1 LLELLPIY
9 RPSVD
14 YIGSK
19 GTREYAI
26 SVAYVNVGH
35 TAENCMVAVSIVNG
49 NVWVNMWATAYA
61 LPMWRRTHG
70 GRSCVL
76 ARRVQSWIYVY
87 ICISCVFC
95 RYNNNRM

>member
-1 LLELLPIY
+1 MLCSSSGLLELLPIY

-19 GTREYAI
+19 ETREYAI

-35 TAENCMVAVSIVNG
+35 TAENCMAAVSIVNG

-70 GRSCVL
+70 GRS
-76 ARRVQSWIYVY
+76 
-87 ICISCVFC
+87 
-95 RYNNNRM
+95 

>member
-1 LLELLPIY
+1 MVRILSQLRESDLPVGDANRMLCSSSGQLELLPIY

-26 SVAYVNVGH
+26 LVAYVNVGH
-35 TAENCMVAVSIVNG
+35 TTENCIAAVSIVNG

-70 GRSCVL
+70 SC
-76 ARRVQSWIYVY
+76 S
-87 ICISCVFC
+87 
-95 RYNNNRM
+95 